1 MSRRRLTTVLGV
13 LAALG
18 PLSIDTVLPS
28 FPSLAGSFGASLA
41 AVQLT
46 LPAYLAGIAAGQLIH
61 GPASDRLGRRPP
73 LLAGLGLYVLA
84 AAAGAAAPTLP
95 ALVAARFAQ
104 GLGACSVIVVSRAV
118 VTDTCSDRDAAT
130 LYSSR
135 MVVMGA
141 APLLA
146 PLLGARLD
154 AAAGWRAVF
163 VALAAAGA
171 ALLLLV
177 FRALPE
183 TLPRAARSAAGAGA
197 ALRGAAAAL
206 HDGPFVRLSLAGG
219 LAEAAMFAC
228 MAGAPLVFIQRF
240 GVTPERLGLLTG
252 ANALG
257 IVVVSQVNRW
267 LVRRLGVRLALRAGA
282 VAAVLA
288 YAALVAAARSGAG
301 LAAFATAMILGVST
315 IGAVLPNATAA
326 AMDAS
331 RQRAGSASAVLGILQ
346 TTCGVLASAA
356 VSVLSDGTAR
366 PMAGVMLA
374 CGALALGLAWR
385 LPAAGARG
393 AASDA
398 RSSSGPGHDAR
409 HAPAPG
415 TTLDPA
421 A

>member
-1 MSRRRLTTVLGV
+1 MSRRRLTTVLGI
-13 LAALG
+13 LAAIG
-18 PLSIDTVLPS
+18 PLSIDMVLPS
-28 FPSLAGSFGASLA
+28 FPSLAASFGVSLA

-46 LPAYLAGIAAGQLIH
+46 LPAYLAGIAAGQLVH

-73 LLAGLGLYVLA
+73 ILAGLGLYALA

-95 ALVAARFAQ
+95 VLVAARFAQ
-104 GLGACSVIVVSRAV
+104 GLGACSVIVVTRAV
-118 VTDTCSDRDAAT
+118 VRDTCSDRDAAT

-146 PLLGARLD
+146 PFLGARLD
-154 AAAGWRAVF
+154 AVAGWRGVF
-163 VALAAAGA
+163 LALAAAAG

-177 FRALPE
+177 LRALPE
-183 TLPRAARSAAGAGA
+183 TLPRTARGAAGAGA

-206 HDGPFVRLSLAGG
+206 RIGPFVRLSLAGG

-228 MAGAPLVFIQRF
+228 MAGAPLVFIERY
-240 GVTPERLGLLTG
+240 GVPPERLGLLTG

-257 IVVVSQVNRW
+257 IVAASQANRW

-346 TTCGVLASAA
+346 TACGVLASAA
-356 VSVLSDGTAR
+356 VSALSDGTAR

-374 CGALALGLAWR
+374 CAALALGLTWR
-385 LPAAGARG
+385 LPASGARREG
-393 AASDA
+393 AMSA
-398 RSSSGPGHDAR
+398 RSPSPA
-409 HAPAPG
+409 HAPTAPEG
-415 TTLDPA
+415 TPLDTA